1 MELSRFGS
9 SEVTPNGWV
18 DTSVPDDR
26 DLSQDLP
33 SPDHPSLDHPS
44 PDQCNG
50 NQLERNNLLLQPVSG
65 VEFNWKSLRSVNQC
79 QCGSPFS
86 FAYRKVRCLK
96 EYVARSFCF

>member
-33 SPDHPSLDHPS
+33 STDHPS